1 MKKILTLTLAASL
14 VLSMVTFASADV
26 LTSSTPVEI
35 VAYKEG
41 ITIAEAY
48 KLRGD
53 ITFGQLAQ
61 ARGYLE
67 EFQSTNLQ
75 NKIVILDKMLDEGN
89 ITATERDEI
98 LKVIENCDL
107 SNPTK
112 SKIGKEYNL
121 RFGQGNRARSEK
133 GVSNGLG
140 YGNVKNEIGRQRN
153 RR

>member
-1 MKKILTLTLAASL
+1 
-14 VLSMVTFASADV
+14 MVTFASADV
-26 LTSSTPVEI
+26 LPSNTTAAI

-48 KLRGD
+48 KLRSD

-75 NKIVILDKMLDEGN
+75 NKIVILDKMLDERN

-98 LKVIENCDL
+98 LKVIENCNL
-107 SNPTK
+107 SNPK
-112 SKIGKEYNL
+112 ISKIGKEYNL
-121 RFGQGNRARSEK
+121 GFGQGYGVRSEK

-140 YGNVKNEIGRQRN
+140 HGNVNNEIERQRN